1 MSPSPAG
8 IRLDRS
14 RDGARADLRIAIP
27 PANVL
32 SLAALADLARA
43 VGSAKDARVLV
54 LSGLPKAF
62 SAGVDVADHV
72 PEPEPIRRMLAAM
85 RELLEALLATPA
97 ITLAS
102 VSGACLGGG
111 AEIVAACDLAV
122 SSDDARIGFPEIT
135 LACFP
140 PGAVTLLPLSIGEAR
155 AAEWILSGRIV
166 SGREAEQAG
175 FVSRS
180 VAPDR
185 LEEEVDRLAALLTG
199 HGRAGLGAARD
210 FLRIR
215 RRDALATRLA
225 AAEEAYR
232 GLAGGADLA
241 KTVRD
246 FARRD
251 KGPANRP

>member
-32 SLAALADLARA
+32 SLAALAELARA
-43 VGSAKDARVLV
+43 VESAKDARVLV

-72 PEPEPIRRMLAAM
+72 PEPEPIRRMLSAM
-85 RELLEALLATPA
+85 RELLETLVSTPP

-122 SSDDARIGFPEIT
+122 CSDDARIGFPEIT

-140 PGAVTLLPLSIGEAR
+140 PGGIALLPALIGEAR
-155 AAEWILSGRIV
+155 AAEWILAGRVV
-166 SGREAEQAG
+166 SGSEAERAG
-175 FVSRS
+175 FVSRAVPS
-180 VAPDR
+180 AR
-185 LEEEVDRLAALLTG
+185 LEEEIDRLAARLAG
-199 HGRAGLGAARD
+199 HARGGLGAARD
-210 FLRIR
+210 LLRAR
-215 RRDALATRLA
+215 RREALATRLS

-232 GLAGGADLA
+232 GLASDGDLA
-241 KTVRD
+241 KAVRD
-246 FARRD
+246 FGRR
-251 KGPANRP
+251 K

>member
-1 MSPSPAG
+1 MSPAPSRAG
-8 IRLDRS
+8 LGLDRS

-32 SLAALADLARA
+32 GVGALAELARA
-43 VGSAKDARVLV
+43 VASANDARVLV

-85 RELLEALLATPA
+85 REVLEALVATPA

-111 AEIVAACDLAV
+111 AEIVAACDLALCA
-122 SSDDARIGFPEIT
+122 DDARIGFPEIT

-140 PGAVTLLPLSIGEAR
+140 PGAVALLPLAIGESR

-166 SGREAEQAG
+166 SGREAEEAG

-185 LEEEVDRLAALLTG
+185 LAEEVDRLAARLAG
-199 HGRAGLGAARD
+199 HAPGGLAAARD
-210 FLRIR
+210 LLRAGR
-215 RRDALATRLA
+215 REALATRLA

-232 GLAGGADLA
+232 GLAGDADLA
-241 KTVRD
+241 KAVRD
-246 FARRD
+246 FHAGRR
-251 KGPANRP
+251 GSR

>member
-1 MSPSPAG
+1 VSPAPSG
-8 IRLDRS
+8 IHLDFS

-32 SLAALADLARA
+32 GLDALAELARA
-43 VGSAKDARVLV
+43 IASTKEADARVLV

-85 RELLEALLATPA
+85 REVLEALVDTPA
-97 ITLAS
+97 VTLAS

-111 AEIVAACDLAV
+111 AEIVAACDLALCT
-122 SSDDARIGFPEIT
+122 DDARIGFPEIT

-140 PGAVTLLPLSIGEAR
+140 PGAVALLPLAIGESR
-155 AAEWILSGRIV
+155 AAEWILSGRVV

-180 VAPDR
+180 VTPVR
-185 LEEEVDRLAALLTG
+185 LAEEVDRLASRLAG
-199 HGRAGLGAARD
+199 QAPGGLGAARD
-210 FLRIR
+210 LLRAR
-215 RRDALATRLA
+215 RREALATRLA

-232 GLAGGADLA
+232 GLAGDADLA
-241 KTVRD
+241 KAVRE
-246 FARRD
+246 FGR
-251 KGPANRP
+251 KK